1 MPTNTQGE
9 LRARPRVNV
18 TRGYPGNEPEAITAA
33 LQVTGTVL
41 SGQAVERTS
50 ANKFVLATSSTNASA
65 VYIAYH
71 DSTDTDVTSCG
82 KLLGFSAL
90 GEFEIETPYADV
102 TLNSGLAV
110 GDAVG
115 VDANGS
121 IAKQGAGTGSTI
133 GYVTEIR
140 DLGVGGHTTSNAR
153 GGVPGTIP
161 EDSTAAD
168 YLDANTAQ
176 VLEVTIG
183 GTNAGTPTW
192 SVTINGTTYTQG
204 WSTDIGGTATA
215 LAAQIQADAA
225 ITTAAAV
232 GAVITITAATAGN
245 AGAFTHAL
253 GADGD
258 DATNV
263 KTDSN
268 GELGLKIVKFVTSV

>member
-1 MPTNTQGE
+1 
-9 LRARPRVNV
+9 
-18 TRGYPGNEPEAITAA
+18 
-33 LQVTGTVL
+33 
-41 SGQAVERTS
+41 
-50 ANKFVLATSSTNASA
+50 
-65 VYIAYH
+65 H

-82 KLLGFSAL
+82 KLLGFAAL
-90 GEFEIETPYADV
+90 GVFEIETSYVDV

-121 IAKQGAGTGSTI
+121 IAKQGAGTGATI

-140 DLGVGGHTTSNAR
+140 DLSVGGHTELNYTSGAGNPR
-153 GGVPGTIP
+153 GGVAGTIP

-176 VLEVTIG
+176 VLEATIA

-192 SVTINGTTYTQG
+192 TVNINGTDYTQA
-204 WSTDIGGTATA
+204 WSTNINGTATA
-215 LAAQIQADAA
+215 LAAKIQADAA

-232 GAVITITAATAGN
+232 GAVITITAAV
-245 AGAFTHAL
+245 AGAAGQFTHVLSAT
-253 GADGD
+253 GD
-258 DATNV
+258 DATNL

-268 GELGLKIVKFVTSV
+268 GDLGLKVVKFVTQV